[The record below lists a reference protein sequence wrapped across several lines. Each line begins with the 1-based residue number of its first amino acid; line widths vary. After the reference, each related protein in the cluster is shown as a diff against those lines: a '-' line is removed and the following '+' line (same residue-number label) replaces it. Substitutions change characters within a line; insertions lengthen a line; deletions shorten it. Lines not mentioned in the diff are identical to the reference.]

1 MSMTAPC
8 SLRPAAAVR
17 QPHRVPPAPAY
28 LRRRLLV
35 LGLVL
40 ASVVLV
46 ARAGTS
52 VAVAFGGGPAS
63 AAERL
68 ASNPVHVVQP
78 GETLWSIARQLHPN
92 GDIRPL
98 VHALLQLNGGSATLE
113 VGQRVRLPRS

>member
-8 SLRPAAAVR
+8 SMRPAVVRPAVVRPAAA
-17 QPHRVPPAPAY
+17 Y
-28 LRRRLLV
+28 GRRRLV
-35 LGLVL
+35 VVGLVL
-40 ASVVLV
+40 VAVVLV

-78 GETLWSIARQLHPN
+78 GETLWSIARQIHPS
-92 GDIRPL
+92 GDIRPV
-98 VHALLQLNGGSATLE
+98 VHVLLQLNGGSSALQ
-113 VGQRVRLPRS
+113 VGQRVRLPQP